1 MPLHNWIKCTDGD
14 LRFVRKVVD
23 LESEQTAQDVEQWQ
37 RVYDQYI
44 EKYGLSELYQK
55 LLETMRKKALI
66 ELDFVETRDRF
77 KITEISILEEKLKN
91 MVNNNGKGMSIDQ
104 SLVHLSKWLG
114 YRVDIFKTTVAEYF
128 TLLKEYGKAN

>member
-1 MPLHNWIKCTDGD
+1 M
-14 LRFVRKVVD
+14 RFVRKVVD
-23 LESEQTAQDVEQWQ
+23 LESEQTDQDVEQWQ